1 MSTAGPGQLPPD
13 DAAEETQESP
23 PSPPRPRQI
32 RLHLPERP
40 PLVTYL
46 FLALTILVYL
56 TQVLTGE
63 GYVDL
68 LHLTCPYFATPDL
81 PSCFGLKV
89 NELILDGQYWRLIT
103 PILLHGSLLHI
114 GFNMYALYILGP
126 DLEQHYGHA
135 GFLALYLTSG
145 FAGIVLS
152 FLLTDAPSLGASTA
166 IFGLLAAQGVFVF
179 RNRRIF
185 GRRAQVVLRSIV
197 NIALIN
203 FLIGLAPGIDNWG
216 HLGGFL
222 GGALFAWVAAPEY
235 KVTGEAPDM
244 HLVDKNLPGRAWYAT
259 LAVLLIFG
267 AAAAGSILGF
277 SG

>member
-1 MSTAGPGQLPPD
+1 VSSAGPEQLPPD
-13 DAAEETQESP
+13 SVPEETQETP
-23 PSPPRPRQI
+23 PSRPRPRQV

-56 TQVLTGE
+56 SQVLTGE

-89 NELILDGQYWRLIT
+89 NELILEGQLWRLIT

-145 FAGIVLS
+145 FAGFVLS
-152 FLLTDAPSLGASTA
+152 FLLTDAPSLGASTT
-166 IFGLLAAQGVFVF
+166 IFGLLAAQGVFVY
-179 RNRRIF
+179 RNRLIF
-185 GRRAQVVLRSIV
+185 GRRAQLVLRSII

-222 GGALFAWVAAPEY
+222 GGALFAWIAAPEY
-235 KVTGEAPDM
+235 RVEGEAPDM
-244 HLVDKNLPGRAWYAT
+244 RLVDKNLPGRAWYAT
-259 LAVLLIFG
+259 LAVMLIFG
-267 AAAAGSILGF
+267 AAAAGAILGF